1 MKGLLTLA
9 HVHFKLMLKISVSY
23 TAKSV
28 TLVSPCCCV
37 TLPWKEMNCVF
48 SGDGQ
53 RQHTKWIY
61 IPKQLGEQTTFL
73 DWFTWA
79 WVTESHLHHQ
89 NTYSSTGDNSPLLY
103 SWSSLSS
110 LQAVL
115 AVFTLPLLTA
125 FITVG
130 GREPCKSCNF
140 LTFLGFLS
148 FSSFLSFMGFLLPT
162 SHQKWIWWKGLLSI
176 HLGIL

>member
-1 MKGLLTLA
+1 MKSLLTLA

-23 TAKSV
+23 TAKSA

-48 SGDGQ
+48 SEDEQ
-53 RQHTKWIY
+53 RQHTKWVY

-73 DWFTWA
+73 DWLTWA
-79 WVTESHLHHQ
+79 WGTESHLHHW
-89 NTYSSTGDNSPLLY
+89 NTYSSMGDSSPLLY

-115 AVFTLPLLTA
+115 AVFSLPLLTA
-125 FITVG
+125 FMTVG
-130 GREPCKSCNF
+130 GGEPCKSCNF
-140 LTFLGFLS
+140 LTFLDLLS

-162 SHQKWIWWKGLLSI
+162 SLQKWMFQFGGKGY
-176 HLGIL
+176 